1 MSVTAASPRRGR
13 PSRARPF
20 QFAPGGFLLVL
31 SGPSGAG
38 KGTLVDRL
46 MAARPE
52 CVFSIS
58 ATTRPRRSSEQDG
71 VQYEFVT
78 RDGVRAAARGRA
90 ASSSGPRCTG
100 TSTARRRAS
109 WTSSV
114 RAGRVVVL
122 DVDVQG
128 GASVRRAR
136 PDAVSVFIYPPSI
149 EALRERLL
157 QRAAPTRPRWSS
169 AGSSNAPGEL
179 AQYREYDYL
188 VVNDDLE
195 QAVARLVA
203 IVDAERAR
211 VRRLR
216 ARPDDRSDSRTKESS
231 MTKLASLIPPA
242 RQQQVRAGASS
253 PRARRAA

>member
-1 MSVTAASPRRGR
+1 MSATGPSAGAATRI
-13 PSRARPF
+13 PF

-46 MAARPE
+46 VAARPE
-52 CVFSIS
+52 CTFSIS
-58 ATTRPRRSSEQDG
+58 ATTRPRRSNEQDG
-71 VQYEFVT
+71 VQYEFV
-78 RDGVRAAARGRA
+78 AREEFE
-90 ASSSGPRCTG
+90 
-100 TSTARRRAS
+100 RRRAAGLFLE
-109 WTSSV
+109 WAEVHDHLYATPTRFV
-114 RAGRVVVL
+114 DEGVKAGRIVVL

-128 GASVRRAR
+128 GASVRRVR

-149 EALRERLL
+149 EALRKRLL
-157 QRAAPTRPRWSS
+157 QRSTDLPEVVETRL
-169 AGSSNAPGEL
+169 GNAPGEL
-179 AQYREYDYL
+179 MQYREYDYL

-216 ARPDDRSDSRTKESS
+216 T
-231 MTKLASLIPPA
+231 
-242 RQQQVRAGASS
+242 Q
-253 PRARRAA
+253 

>member
-1 MSVTAASPRRGR
+1 MVHVTEPDTAGER
-13 PSRARPF
+13 PVRAGSEPELF
-20 QFAPGGFLLVL
+20 VPGGFLLVL

-46 MAARPE
+46 VAARPD

-58 ATTRPRRSSEQDG
+58 ATTRPRRTGEVEG

-78 RDGVRAAARGRA
+78 REEFERRRSAGLFLEWAEVHGHLYATPTRFVDEGVRRGH
-90 ASSSGPRCTG
+90 
-100 TSTARRRAS
+100 
-109 WTSSV
+109 
-114 RAGRVVVL
+114 VVVL

-136 PDAVSVFIYPPSI
+136 ADAVSVFIHPPSI
-149 EALRERLL
+149 DALRQRLL
-157 QRAAPTRPRWSS
+157 GRNTDS
-169 AGSSNAPGEL
+169 AEVVERRLRNAPGEL
-179 AQYREYDYL
+179 SQYREYDYL

-195 QAVARLVA
+195 QATARLMA

-216 ARPDDRSDSRTKESS
+216 
-231 MTKLASLIPPA
+231 PA
-242 RQQQVRAGASS
+242 T
-253 PRARRAA
+253 PE

>member
-1 MSVTAASPRRGR
+1 MHAPESAPPHPGAASGAA
-13 PSRARPF
+13 SASTPF
-20 QFAPGGFLLVL
+20 RFQPGGFLLVL

-46 MAARPE
+46 VAVRPE

-78 RDGVRAAARGRA
+78 REEFE
-90 ASSSGPRCTG
+90 
-100 TSTARRRAS
+100 RRRSAGLFLEWAEVHGMLYATPS
-109 WTSSV
+109 RFVDEGV

-149 EALRERLL
+149 DALRQRLL
-157 QRAAPTRPRWSS
+157 QRSTDLPEVVERRLH
-169 AGSSNAPGEL
+169 NAPGEL
-179 AQYREYDYL
+179 KQYREYDYL

-195 QAVARLVA
+195 QAVARLTA

-211 VRRLR
+211 VRRLK
-216 ARPDDRSDSRTKESS
+216 SE
-231 MTKLASLIPPA
+231 
-242 RQQQVRAGASS
+242 
-253 PRARRAA
+253 